1 MAAAGDWLNGT
12 ESSAKKSH
20 GHSCPQSDQNR
31 YSTTILP
38 RRKFRDFEIV
48 AFSINCTV
56 CSSVLLLVK
65 NQLEKLEAAR
75 SAYLWLP
82 YWALLGLTG
91 RYLALLSL
99 TRPYSALLG
108 LTGPYWALLGLTWPY
123 LALLGLNRPYWAL
136 LGLTGPYFAL
146 LGLT

>member
-1 MAAAGDWLNGT
+1 MVMAAAGDWLNGT

-82 YWALLGLTG
+82 YWSLLGVTRPYWALLGLIG
-91 RYLALLSL
+91 L
-99 TRPYSALLG
+99 TWPYSALLG
-108 LTGPYWALLGLTWPY
+108 LTLPYWALLGF
-123 LALLGLNRPYWAL
+123 
-136 LGLTGPYFAL
+136 TGP
-146 LGLT
+146 